1 MAKSA
6 VQRLD
11 EQIAQE
17 LGLQLS
23 PFVLTIKHGRKL
35 HQVINGFV
43 FAYTQDDTPMYDE
56 VPVWRSSAGL
66 RHKVTR
72 YISHPRIEQRLIKR
86 QYLRWY
92 IRNDDILF
100 PMQTSKV
107 EDLRDNFYFV
117 VDDNPLNRTQIV
129 MTEDTQFIRKKPLLG
144 MRQVTPA
151 WGVPFPIIVVR
162 KRDRMTA
169 VT

>member
-17 LGLQLS
+17 LGLRLS

-35 HQVINGFV
+35 HQVIQGFI
-43 FAYTQDDTPMYDE
+43 FAYTQDDVPMFDE
-56 VPVWRSSAGL
+56 VPVWRSSSGI

-86 QYLRWY
+86 HYTRWY

-100 PMQTSKV
+100 PMQTAKI
-107 EDLRDNFYFV
+107 EDLREHFYFV
-117 VDDNPLNRTQIV
+117 ADDNPLNRTQIV

-144 MRQVTPA
+144 VRQVRPE

-162 KRDRMTA
+162 KRERLTA

>member
-11 EQIAQE
+11 AQIAQD
-17 LGLQLS
+17 LGLQLT

-35 HQVINGFV
+35 HQVIQGFV
-43 FAYTQDDTPMYDE
+43 FAYTQDDVPMYDE
-56 VPVWRSSAGL
+56 VPVWRSSAGI

-86 QYLRWY
+86 QYSRWY
-92 IRNDDILF
+92 IRNEDILF
-100 PMQTSKV
+100 PMQTSKI

-144 MRQVTPA
+144 MRQARPEWA
-151 WGVPFPIIVVR
+151 VPFPIIVVR
-162 KRDRMTA
+162 KRERLTA